1 MKKYPSSLDVSSE
14 EFRSRKNRMLD
25 LLTTLKTREKE
36 VRRHYSEKALEKLR
50 KRGKYPVRQKIEKIL
65 DPGTPFHEVGLFA
78 AYDMYEDIPGG
89 YPSAGTVIGV
99 GTVSGRK
106 AVIMANDP
114 LVKSGAWV
122 EMTCKKNLRAQELA
136 MENRLPVIYMVDS
149 AGVNLERQ
157 AEIFPDREHF
167 GRIFRNNA
175 RMAAMGLPQISCV
188 FGFCVAGGAYLPG
201 MSSDLAM
208 ITEHSS
214 MFLAGPFLVKAA
226 LGQEVDMETLGGATM
241 HNHISGVADY
251 QFDSEDEALQWIRDQ
266 MAAIGP
272 APAAPFD
279 RIAAEEPAYDPDE
292 LLGILPHSSSGT
304 YEVREIIARMVDG
317 SRLEEYKPYYG
328 QTIVTTFAR
337 MGGFTVGIV
346 ANQGKAVKKEMPPDH
361 LGRPQPPQIQM
372 GNVIYSDSAN
382 KATHFIMLCNER
394 RIPLIFLH
402 DVTGFMVGKMAEN
415 GGIIQDGSQFV
426 NAQANSVVPK
436 FSVIIRNS
444 FGAGN
449 YAMCGK
455 AYDPRLI
462 FSWPTAKLAVMDGG
476 IAADTVMLTKRNLS
490 DEERAAFRQKLVEK
504 YAHEASPLFTAAR
517 MIVDGI
523 LDPRETRDALINGL
537 EMAAH
542 NPDIPPYV
550 TGVMRM

>member
-1 MKKYPSSLDVSSE
+1 MKKFPSSLETSSE

-36 VRRHYSEKALEKLR
+36 VRQHYSEKALEKLR
-50 KRGKYPVRQKIEKIL
+50 KRGKYPVREKIAKVL
-65 DPGTPFHEVGLFA
+65 DPGTVFHEVGLFA
-78 AYDMYEDIPGG
+78 AYDMYDDIPGG

-175 RMAAMGLPQISCV
+175 RMAAMGIPQISCV

-272 APAAPFD
+272 APETPFD
-279 RIAAEEPAYDPDE
+279 RTSAEAPAYDPDE

-304 YEVREIIARMVDG
+304 YDVREIIARMVDG
-317 SRLEEYKPYYG
+317 SRLEEYKPHYG
-328 QTIVTTFAR
+328 RTIVTAFAR
-337 MGGFTVGIV
+337 LGGFTVGIV
-346 ANQGKAVKKEMPPDH
+346 ANQGQAVKKEMPPDH

-436 FSVIIRNS
+436 LSVVIRNS

-490 DEERAAFRQKLVEK
+490 EEERAAFRQKLVEK
-504 YAHEASPLFTAAR
+504 YAEEASPIFTAAR
-517 MIVDGI
+517 LIVDGI
-523 LDPRETRDALINGL
+523 IDPRHTRDELINGL

>member
-1 MKKYPSSLDVSSE
+1 MKKFPSSLETSSE

-36 VRRHYSEKALEKLR
+36 VRQHYSEKALEKLR
-50 KRGKYPVRQKIEKIL
+50 KRGKYPVREKIAKVL
-65 DPGTPFHEVGLFA
+65 DPGTAFHEVGLFA
-78 AYDMYEDIPGG
+78 AYDMYDDIPGG

-175 RMAAMGLPQISCV
+175 RMAAMGIPQISCV

-272 APAAPFD
+272 APETPFD
-279 RIAAEEPAYDPDE
+279 RTSAEAPAYDPDE

-304 YEVREIIARMVDG
+304 YDVREIIARMVDG
-317 SRLEEYKPYYG
+317 SRLEEYKPHYG
-328 QTIVTTFAR
+328 RTIVTAFAR
-337 MGGFTVGIV
+337 LGGFTVGIV
-346 ANQGKAVKKEMPPDH
+346 ANQGQAVKKEMPPDH

-436 FSVIIRNS
+436 LSVVIRNS

-490 DEERAAFRQKLVEK
+490 EEERAAFRQKLVEK
-504 YAHEASPLFTAAR
+504 YAEEASPIFTAAR
-517 MIVDGI
+517 LIVDGI
-523 LDPRETRDALINGL
+523 IDPRHTRDELINGL